1 MQELNQEMEAFF
13 GGGGLGE
20 GPGAGLGAGGGALA
34 GVEAGAQAR
43 DPRPVLERAAGE
55 GRAGRLS
62 HIDHAGR
69 ASMVDVSRK
78 GDTVREARAGARVH
92 LGVEAFQQV
101 FDNTVAKGDVLTVAK
116 LAGIMASKRTAEL
129 IPLCHPLPLDSVHV
143 ELRLD
148 KNSHSVDVVADAK
161 CTGPTGVEM
170 EALMAASVAGLT
182 VYDMCKAVGR
192 GIQLTDVRLLRKSG
206 GRSGDFRAD

>member
-1 MQELNQEMEAFF
+1 MEF
-13 GGGGLGE
+13 E
-20 GPGAGLGAGGGALA
+20 
-34 GVEAGAQAR
+34 VMEQ
-43 DPRPVLERAAGE
+43 PRPSEAHVA
-55 GRAGRLS
+55 RLS
-62 HIDHAGR
+62 HVDQSGR

-129 IPLCHPLPLDSVHV
+129 IPLCHPLPLDRVDV
-143 ELRLD
+143 KLTLD
-148 KNSHSVDVVADAK
+148 KNSHSVDIVADAK

-182 VYDMCKAVGR
+182 VYDMCKAVAR
-192 GIQLTDVRLLRKSG
+192 GILLTDVRLLRKSG
-206 GRSGDFRAD
+206 GRSGSYGAD